1 MSGTKVQHPE
11 SQPSAAI
18 SDDALSQVADAEALL
33 ATGGGSAPAAGV
45 PFAAEIGAYFT
56 AGAMASEILPARLE
70 LSGEVAESFRFETE
84 IPVDDLLILTSAP
97 GRIFFQFK
105 TNMAFGTTEGS
116 EMGKTVNQIVRLWKL
131 CSEGDGSKGWN
142 TSLDQNTDRVVI
154 AVGKETPSTVGYELG
169 EALKRRRQNS
179 VTDAIPEDL
188 EGALTKFRVL
198 VRAAW
203 KTVYGVEPTDA
214 NVEAIL
220 GYVVVMQFTPAD
232 FEVGTLILG
241 KNLADEKTDRAT
253 FAVLARICEARMQ
266 TRTGFTVPQIR
277 RELESR
283 GVKLLTPADYRADQR
298 MLQEYSTLVR
308 DRLAAKARLRVN
320 ELESVPIS
328 RKVTEVITS
337 VAAAGS
343 LLILGDP
350 GVGKSG
356 VLHNVGTALAAD
368 GTPVVI
374 LEVEGS
380 TQDDLEGQIC
390 LEHSFRKVLENWPGT
405 SPAYLLIDGLDE
417 ARGGP
422 AESVY
427 RTLIADVLA
436 LPEKRWI
443 VIASARTF
451 DLRVGVQF
459 RSLFQGQPPS
469 GADRVP
475 GEIFDRIQHVVVK
488 PWTPSEFERILEAV
502 PRLEVAI
509 KAGGQKLRELAEVP
523 FNTQLL
529 ADVVASGADEQKL
542 GSIRS
547 QVELLCTYW
556 DYRVLS
562 CGMAA
567 ETCLES
573 VVRTTVEKP
582 FKDVVLSPIRSA
594 NPETLEQLLRQGVL
608 VDVRNGRFL
617 AFQHNILY
625 DYAASRLYLNPFE
638 SDELKKVFSRERSLG
653 LLLGPALSFA
663 LKELWEEGANRTL
676 FWKQLINLTGDHGVD
691 AIARC
696 QTSRTACELVASPT
710 DIHDLVVQLRD
721 DPDAKKV
728 VDGLVGALMV
738 LVTDAPRLVTIA
750 AWTWATAEFSTDE
763 RLDGN
768 TGALLDLL
776 LKQELGTASYNRLGV
791 AARRLLERGFSD
803 LSPNHHLLARFC
815 IAYVAQTYSSDP
827 VASRALLEKTFD
839 PARLERY
846 AHVEVPALAREVE
859 HIAATD
865 PEFACEIYKRT
876 FGYNVTSTQ
885 ETRIGGGN
893 ILPMTSNASQDYNM
907 ACYSLAQHF
916 SSFLDGDVAA
926 ATEAVIAV
934 MEGEK

>member
-1 MSGTKVQHPE
+1 MT
-11 SQPSAAI
+11 SA
-18 SDDALSQVADAEALL
+18 DALPQVADADVLL

-70 LSGEVAESFRFETE
+70 LGGEIAESFRFETE
-84 IPVDDLLILTSAP
+84 VPVDDLLIWTSAP

-131 CSEGDGSKGWN
+131 CSEGVGNKGWN
-142 TSLDQNTDRVVI
+142 TPLDQKTDRVVI

-169 EALKRRRQNS
+169 EVLKRRRQNS
-179 VTDAIPEDL
+179 VTDAIPDDL
-188 EGALTKFRVL
+188 EGALTKFRAL
-198 VRAAW
+198 IRTAW
-203 KTVYGVEPTDA
+203 KTVYGAEATDA

-220 GYVVVMQFTPAD
+220 DNVVVMQFTHAD

-241 KNLADEKTDRAT
+241 KNLADEKTDKAS

-266 TRTGFTVPQIR
+266 TRTGFNVPQIR
-277 RELESR
+277 RELESK
-283 GVKLLTPADYRADQR
+283 GVKLLAPADYRADQR
-298 MLQEYSTLVR
+298 VLQEHSALVR

-320 ELESVPIS
+320 ESESVPIP
-328 RKVTEVITS
+328 RMVAEVITS

-356 VLHNVGTALAAD
+356 VLHNVGTALASD
-368 GTPVVI
+368 GAPVMI
-374 LEVEGS
+374 LKVEGS
-380 TQDDLEGQIC
+380 TQDDLEGQIG
-390 LEHSFRKVLENWPGT
+390 LEHPFRKVLENWPGT
-405 SPAYLLIDGLDE
+405 GPAYLLIDGLDE

-427 RTLIADVLA
+427 RALIADVLA

-443 VIASARTF
+443 VIASGRIF

-459 RSLFQGQPPS
+459 RSLFKGSPPS
-469 GADRVP
+469 DADREP
-475 GEIFDRIQHVVVK
+475 GESFNQVRHVVVRRWS
-488 PWTPSEFERILEAV
+488 PTEFEQILEAV
-502 PRLEVAI
+502 PRLQAAI
-509 KAGGQKLRELAEVP
+509 EAGGQKLRELAAVP

-529 ADVVASGADEQKL
+529 ADVVASGVDEQKL

-547 QVELLCTYW
+547 QVELLRTYW
-556 DYRVLS
+556 DYRVRS

-573 VVRTTVEKP
+573 VVKTTVEKP
-582 FKDVVLSPIRSA
+582 FKDVALAPIRSA

-608 VDVRNGRFL
+608 VDVGNGRFL
-617 AFQHNILY
+617 TFQHNILY

-638 SDELKKVFSRERSLG
+638 PDELKKVFSRERSLG

-663 LKELWEEGANRTL
+663 LKELWETGGNRTL
-676 FWKQLINLTGDHGVD
+676 FWKQLINLTGDRGVD

-696 QTSRTACELVASPT
+696 QASRTACELVASPT
-710 DIHDLVVQLRD
+710 DVDDLMAQLRN
-721 DPDAKKV
+721 DPRAKKV

-738 LVTDAPRLVTIA
+738 LVVDAPRLVTIP
-750 AWTWATAEFSTDE
+750 AWAWATAEFSTDE

-776 LKQELGTASYNRLGV
+776 LKQELGITSYNYLGA
-791 AARRLLERGFSD
+791 AARRLLERGFAD
-803 LSPNHHLLARFC
+803 LSLDRHQLARFC
-815 IAYVAQTYSSDP
+815 IAYVARTYSSDP
-827 VASRALLEKTFD
+827 AVSRALLEKIFD

-859 HIAATD
+859 HISTTD
-865 PEFACEIYKRT
+865 PGFASEIYKRT
-876 FGYNVTSTQ
+876 FGYNVSSTQ
-885 ETRIGGGN
+885 ETRMGGGN

-907 ACYSLAQHF
+907 ARYSLSQHF
-916 SSFLDGDVAA
+916 SSFLEEDIAA